1 MEVLLLF
8 QTCDGQSH
16 ADLWSLVKCLN
27 QKGVVLVSQN
37 AVKQGCVMLHNALD
51 VICIWEAILTV
62 MVR

>member
-8 QTCDGQSH
+8 QTCDGH

-27 QKGVVLVSQN
+27 QKGVVPVSQN

-51 VICIWEAILTV
+51 VCIWEAILTV